1 MILVA
6 AHRRSGTRYTAK
18 FLRKLGFKVGDNR
31 VRADGAVSW
40 VHVGV
45 GQYKDRG
52 VLPNQFDRIFH
63 QLRHPLDVIS
73 SAQFITKPTEK
84 FLRENIE
91 RELPQLHIGR
101 TDAYPKPSDEN
112 TKFQMITWVEWNKKN
127 EALNPEFRFKV
138 EDLERLVPNFVAEK
152 EKHTRKHIY
161 KNRFTW
167 DELRSIHNG
176 LTSEIKDMAH
186 GYGYDV

>member
-45 GQYKDRG
+45 GRYKDRL

-63 QLRHPLDVIS
+63 QVRHPLDVIS
-73 SAQFITKPTEK
+73 SSQYITKPTEK

-112 TKFQMITWVEWNKKN
+112 TKFQMITWLEWNKKI
-127 EALNPEFRFKV
+127 EALKPEFRFKV
-138 EDLERLVPNFVAEK
+138 EYLERLVPNFVAEK
-152 EKHTRKHIY
+152 EKHSRKHIY

-167 DELRSIHNG
+167 DDLHAVDPV
-176 LTSEIKDMAH
+176 LCTDVKYMAR